1 VRETRETISQVIQ
14 AVHHVIP
21 RWDIQRAE
29 TKRVSSESR
38 NMIGDGMSVDC
49 RRCLASKFHFLA
61 GVELLA
67 LSVPDQSPLQN
78 SSSSG
83 GACLHNTHRFQDPT
97 GPGPTSSSILI
108 IVLNHRIPSIWSFYF
123 NDDFFVSRIGSSIHN

>member
-1 VRETRETISQVIQ
+1 VRETRETISCKWSKQSITWFRDRIFNEMRRKEFLVK
-14 AVHHVIP
+14 AG
-21 RWDIQRAE
+21 
-29 TKRVSSESR
+29 

-49 RRCLASKFHFLA
+49 RRCLASRFHFLA
-61 GVELLA
+61 GVESLA

-83 GACLHNTHRFQDPT
+83 RACLHNTQIP
-97 GPGPTSSSILI
+97 GPNWGPTSSSILI